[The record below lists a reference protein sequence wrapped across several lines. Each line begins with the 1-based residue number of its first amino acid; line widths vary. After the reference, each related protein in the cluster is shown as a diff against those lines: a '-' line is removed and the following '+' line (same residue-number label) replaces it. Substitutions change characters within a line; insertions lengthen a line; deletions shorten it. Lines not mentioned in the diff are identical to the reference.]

1 MIFDSFWCRLCTVA
15 VHSRCLGYW
24 YNGEAPV
31 PRRVLGWWWRVEGG
45 GWSYWSGYNE
55 THHRVQDQ
63 EEAGSSMGEEWG
75 RAGTY
80 TWHPWHQH
88 HHADTSTDRSD
99 DWVDIESGESQLTL
113 DTLDTAKKSYHSS
126 SVGQYSCVW
135 TDRWVGGW
143 TVGYQLFF

>member
-1 MIFDSFWCRLCTVA
+1 MV
-15 VHSRCLGYW
+15 V
-24 YNGEAPV
+24 
-31 PRRVLGWWWRVEGG
+31 
-45 GWSYWSGYNE
+45 GWSYWSVYNE

-99 DWVDIESGESQLTL
+99 DWVDIESGESQVTTNIGHLGHSE
-113 DTLDTAKKSYHSS
+113 KK
-126 SVGQYSCVW
+126 
-135 TDRWVGGW
+135 
-143 TVGYQLFF
+143 LA

>member
-1 MIFDSFWCRLCTVA
+1 M
-15 VHSRCLGYW
+15 
-24 YNGEAPV
+24 
-31 PRRVLGWWWRVEGG
+31 
-45 GWSYWSGYNE
+45 
-55 THHRVQDQ
+55 QDQ
-63 EEAGSSMGEEWG
+63 EEAGSSMGEDWG

-80 TWHPWHQH
+80 TWHPWHQQH

-143 TVGYQLFF
+143 TVDTLDTELGHPMAAWHGADTRYTPRH

>member
-24 YNGEAPV
+24 YNGEDLRAKE
-31 PRRVLGWWWRVEGG
+31 GGG

-55 THHRVQDQ
+55 THHHVQDQ

-80 TWHPWHQH
+80 TWHPWHQQH

-99 DWVDIESGESQLTL
+99 DWVDIESGESQLTAAAL
-113 DTLDTAKKSYHSS
+113 HR
-126 SVGQYSCVW
+126 VGQYLLMCL
-135 TDRWVGGW
+135 D
-143 TVGYQLFF
+143 